1 MKRIYIFLF
10 YGHDKYANRTQ
21 TLYEQLQKND
31 GDRSFLVGIEGM
43 EMDHA
48 TDGCQRLCPRT
59 VVGQFGGFYVL
70 LSLLEVRTTID
81 V

>member
-10 YGHDKYANRTQ
+10 NGHDKYANRTQ

-48 TDGCQRLCPRT
+48 TDGCQRL
-59 VVGQFGGFYVL
+59 
-70 LSLLEVRTTID
+70 
-81 V
+81 